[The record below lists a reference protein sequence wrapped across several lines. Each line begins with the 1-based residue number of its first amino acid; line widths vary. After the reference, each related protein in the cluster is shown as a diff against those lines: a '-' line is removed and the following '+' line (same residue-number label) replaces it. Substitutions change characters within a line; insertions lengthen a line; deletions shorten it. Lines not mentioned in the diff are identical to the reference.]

1 MKRIL
6 ASILALSTVCTIS
19 SSVLAYTP
27 QEDTGST
34 VFGEAVSPRYT
45 YIRSCNP
52 TLTSSG
58 SIKAVLDLYDL
69 NDYSMTLSLQQYI
82 GSYWET
88 IDTWTD
94 DGVGSGSISESCSL
108 EKGEKYRAQ
117 VYVVVYD
124 ENGWATE
131 TTTTESSSVTA
142 R

>member
-58 SIKAVLDLYDL
+58 SITAVLDLYDL
-69 NDYSMTLSLQQYI
+69 NDYSMTLSLQQDI

-124 ENGWATE
+124 ENGRATE
-131 TTTTESSSVTA
+131 TTTKYSSSVTA

>member
-1 MKRIL
+1 
-6 ASILALSTVCTIS
+6 
-19 SSVLAYTP
+19 
-27 QEDTGST
+27 
-34 VFGEAVSPRYT
+34 
-45 YIRSCNP
+45 
-52 TLTSSG
+52 
-58 SIKAVLDLYDL
+58 
-69 NDYSMTLSLQQYI
+69 MTLSLQQYI

-124 ENGWATE
+124 ENGRATE
-131 TTTTESSSVTA
+131 TTTKYSSSVTA